1 MGFGQS
7 EPISPKR
14 AARISLLVHDMKL
27 AERRFGKHFADAYRV
42 RFDEYF
48 SVKQIQS
55 VIRKMHNNAVFGHVD
70 PPPHICYE
78 LTGALVRSRYRIGH
92 RRSKGMT

>member
-14 AARISLLVHDMKL
+14 AAGIGLLVHDMKL
-27 AERRFGKHFADAYRV
+27 AERRFGKHFADPYRV
-42 RFDEYF
+42 RFDDYV

-55 VIRKMHNNAVFGHVD
+55 VIRKIHNNPVFGHVG
-70 PPPHICYE
+70 PPPNICYE
-78 LTGALVRSRYRIGH
+78 LTGALVRSRLRIGH